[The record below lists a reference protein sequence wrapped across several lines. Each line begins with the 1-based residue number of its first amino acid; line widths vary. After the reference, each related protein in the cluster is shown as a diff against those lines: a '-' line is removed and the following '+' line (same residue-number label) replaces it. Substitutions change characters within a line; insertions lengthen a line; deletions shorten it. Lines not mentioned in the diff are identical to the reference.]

1 MNPATLQGV
10 HMNHRR
16 AFRSWLATGAVAGL
30 AGIVAACGGG
40 SGSGGTLSFGGG
52 DMPAPPSAVFAVTNL
67 VSDGAAV
74 PAAHTDTH
82 LVNGWGVAFNPQGYA
97 WVANNGTSTSTLYD
111 GNGVAQPLV
120 VGVPATMD
128 ADPTGIVFNGTQD
141 FKVGSG
147 AGAAPAAFIF
157 TGEAGMISG
166 WSPTVSA
173 NTSITMYDG
182 SADSKVYKAL
192 AIGKFNNAN
201 YLYAADF
208 HNGKVDVF
216 NGSFALV
223 TLAGNFVDPQLPAG
237 YAPFGIQA
245 IGSSIYVSYAK
256 QQAGSDDEQ
265 GGAGLGALAV
275 FDMGGNFVKQLVAPG
290 GSLNAPWGIAM
301 APANFGVFSGALLVG
316 NFGDGRISAFDA
328 STGAMKGTLS
338 KADKTPIVID
348 GLWGIAFG
356 NNLFNQPSTTLFF
369 AAGPGDESHG
379 LYGRI
384 DVK

>member
-1 MNPATLQGV
+1 
-10 HMNHRR
+10 MNHKR
-16 AFRSWLATGAVAGL
+16 AIRSWLATGAIAGL
-30 AGIVAACGGG
+30 AGIITACGGG
-40 SGSGGTLSFGGG
+40 GGGGSYSGGAAP
-52 DMPAPPSAVFAVTNL
+52 PAPSAVYAVTNL
-67 VSDGAAV
+67 VSDGTAV

-82 LVNGWGVAFNPQGYA
+82 LVNAWGVAFNPQGFA

-111 GNGVAQPLV
+111 GNGVPQSLV

-128 ADPTGIVFNGTQD
+128 ADPTGLVFNPTQD
-141 FKVGSG
+141 FKVGTG
-147 AGAAPAAFIF
+147 AGTAPAAFIF
-157 TGEAGMISG
+157 AGEAGTISG
-166 WSPTVSA
+166 WSPTISA
-173 NTSITMYDG
+173 NTTITMYDG
-182 SADSKVYKAL
+182 SSANKVYKAL
-192 AIGKFNNAN
+192 AIGKFNNVN

-216 NGSFALV
+216 NGSFAPV
-223 TLAGNFVDPQLPAG
+223 TLAGNFVDPQLPTG

-245 IGSSIYVSYAK
+245 IGNSIYVSYAK

-301 APANFGVFSGALLVG
+301 APADFGVFSGALLVG
-316 NFGDGRISAFDA
+316 NFGDGKINAFDA
-328 STGAMKGTLS
+328 STGAPMGALS
-338 KADKTPIVID
+338 KADKTPVVID

-356 NNLFNQPSTTLFF
+356 NGLQNQPTTTLFF

>member
-1 MNPATLQGV
+1 MNDW
-10 HMNHRR
+10 R
-16 AFRSWLATGAVAGL
+16 AIRSWVATGTVAGL
-30 AGIVAACGGG
+30 AGIITACGGG
-40 SGSGGTLSFGGG
+40 GGSGTGGAVGGSF
-52 DMPAPPSAVFAVTNL
+52 PSSAVFAVTNL
-67 VSDGAAV
+67 VSDGPAV

-82 LVNGWGVAFNPQGYA
+82 LVNGWGVAFNPKGYA

-111 GNGVAQPLV
+111 GNGVAQSLV

-128 ADPTGIVFNGTQD
+128 ADPTGLVFNDTQD

-166 WSPTVSA
+166 WSPSVSA

-182 SADSKVYKAL
+182 SAANKVYKAL
-192 AIGKFNNAN
+192 AIAKFNNAN

-216 NGSFALV
+216 NGSFAPV
-223 TLAGNFVDPQLPAG
+223 TLAGAFVDPQLPSG

-245 IGSSIYVSYAK
+245 IGNSIYVSYAK

-265 GGAGLGALAV
+265 AGDGFGALAV
-275 FDMGGNFVKQLVAPG
+275 FDTGGNFVKQLVAPG
-290 GSLNAPWGIAM
+290 GSLNAPWGMAM
-301 APANFGVFSGALLVG
+301 APADFGVFGGALLVG
-316 NFGDGRISAFDA
+316 NFGDGKINAFDPA
-328 STGAMKGTLS
+328 TGTMKGTLS
-338 KADKTPIVID
+338 NADKTPIVID

-356 NNLFNQPSTTLFF
+356 NDLFNQPSTTLFF
-369 AAGPGDESHG
+369 AAGPADESHG